1 MTPKRSRQQIM
12 LAILDLCTGDGAN
25 KTQIVYK
32 CNLNFQTVRGYLDEL
47 QKAGLIE
54 AIRQPHH
61 HRKTKT
67 GDIYRT
73 TQRGITAAGML
84 RGSELVE

>member
-12 LAILDLCTGDGAN
+12 LAILDLCTGEGAI
-25 KTQIVYK
+25 KTRIVYQ
-32 CNLNFQTVRGYLDEL
+32 CNLNFRIARGYLDEL

-54 AIRQPHH
+54 AIRQT
-61 HRKTKT
+61 HRTTKA

-73 TQRGITAAGML
+73 TQRGVTAAEML
-84 RGSELVE
+84 RASELVQ

>member
-12 LAILDLCTGDGAN
+12 LAILDLCTGEGAI
-25 KTQIVYK
+25 KTRIVYK
-32 CNLNFQTVRGYLDEL
+32 CNLNFRTARGYLDEL
-47 QKAGLIE
+47 QKDGLIQV
-54 AIRQPHH
+54 IGQPPH
-61 HRKTKT
+61 KTKK

-84 RGSELVE
+84 RASELV